1 MQLPE
6 YVTKDEVKRI
16 CQELK
21 ISDWSQLTGPQVSV
35 AEAQVILNIVKPA
48 DMDIPLEDFRVGLEV
63 ELEHGTQ
70 FADANVTN
78 NHPILTGKIVLAH
91 LYEMM
96 DYYKRLEVAEI
107 EGDILKALKAGNLA
121 KVEKYHRKLAQAKLE
136 LVQEE
141 ARQLAR

>member
-6 YVTKDEVKRI
+6 YISKGEVKRI
-16 CQELK
+16 CRELGL
-21 ISDWSQLTGPQVSV
+21 SDWSEFTEPKVSS
-35 AEAQVILNIVKPA
+35 AEAEKILQVVKPA

-91 LYEMM
+91 LYEAM

-107 EGDILKALKAGNLA
+107 EGDILKALKAKNLA
-121 KVEKYHRKLAQAKLE
+121 KVEALHRKLAKARLE
-136 LVQEE
+136 LSKEE
-141 ARQLAR
+141 ACQLA